1 MPIIGAQLIRNF
13 HYTEICLCSTE
24 NFPELTAMGIH
35 ADAVVD
41 IVVPENLRNEEFA
54 LTSTLVGKFFTRDIE
69 YNFVVWNLV
78 LVGKDAIKL
87 RFIIA
92 FCASEIFSLPSLLV
106 EF

>member
-1 MPIIGAQLIRNF
+1 
-13 HYTEICLCSTE
+13 
-24 NFPELTAMGIH
+24 MGIH

-41 IVVPENLRNEEFA
+41 IVVPENLRNGEFA
-54 LTSTLVGKFFTRDIE
+54 LTFTLVGKFFSRGIE

-87 RFIIA
+87 CFIIV
-92 FCASEIFSLPSLLV
+92 FCASEIFSLPSLPV